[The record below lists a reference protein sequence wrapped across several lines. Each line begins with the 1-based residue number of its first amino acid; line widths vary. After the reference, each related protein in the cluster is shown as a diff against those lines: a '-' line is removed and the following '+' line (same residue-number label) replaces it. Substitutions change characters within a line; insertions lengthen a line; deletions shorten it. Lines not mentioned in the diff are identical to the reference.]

1 MVVIY
6 SGSYGELHIRNKLW
20 KLQLQELK
28 KVKYF
33 VGYDKGES
41 REIENEQESV
51 KKIVVTLSHIF
62 LSLRPPSIQSK
73 LVEAPPPLFLTHAPP
88 PSHY

>member
-6 SGSYGELHIRNKLW
+6 SYGELHIRIKLW
-20 KLQLQELK
+20 KLQLYELK

-41 REIENEQESV
+41 REIENE
-51 KKIVVTLSHIF
+51 
-62 LSLRPPSIQSK
+62 
-73 LVEAPPPLFLTHAPP
+73 
-88 PSHY
+88 